1 MAVKYTHIMKQET
14 KYPKGY
20 VKIEE
25 VKAWHYTKLI
35 VKTGSKPKDHWILS
49 LNSSRLGNTV
59 QSKDLGTWIKN
70 PDGNQIRFTVQSE
83 LS

>member
-25 VKAWHYTKLI
+25 VKAWHYTKTI
-35 VKTGSKPKDHWILS
+35 VKEGSRPKDHWILS
-49 LNSSRLGNTV
+49 LNSSRLGNTI
-59 QSKDLGTWIKN
+59 QSEDLGKWIKN

>member
-25 VKAWHYTKLI
+25 VKAWHYTKPI
-35 VKTGSKPKDHWILS
+35 VKEGSRPKDHWILS
-49 LNSSRLGNTV
+49 LNSSRLGNTI
-59 QSKDLGTWIKN
+59 QSEDLGKWIKN
-70 PDGNQIRFTVQSE
+70 SDGNQIRFTVQSE

>member
-25 VKAWHYTKLI
+25 VKAWHYTKPI
-35 VKTGSKPKDHWILS
+35 VKAGSKPKDHWILN
-49 LNSSRLGNTV
+49 LNSSRLGNIV
-59 QSKDLGTWIKN
+59 QSNDLGTWIRN

>member
-25 VKAWHYTKLI
+25 VKAWHYTKTI
-35 VKTGSKPKDHWILS
+35 VKVGSKPKDHWILN
-49 LNSSRLGNTV
+49 LNSSRLGNIV
-59 QSKDLGTWIKN
+59 QSKDLGTWIRN